1 MSLARALDAP
11 STLRRTLTFFH
22 VAFTPPGPRLL
33 YLDLLMCSSSL
44 LTRCRAFSF
53 FLLFGLFPLV
63 WFSTCLYEI
72 RSYWCDFP
80 LHDVCK
86 YERKTLS
93 FRCQVFGDSSL
104 ILKSQYLGVSETDQL
119 TEL

>member
-1 MSLARALDAP
+1 MKYDHIGVISP
-11 STLRRTLTFFH
+11 LR
-22 VAFTPPGPRLL
+22 
-33 YLDLLMCSSSL
+33 D
-44 LTRCRAFSF
+44 
-53 FLLFGLFPLV
+53 V
-63 WFSTCLYEI
+63 W
-72 RSYWCDFP
+72 
-80 LHDVCK
+80 K